1 MSSPVSCDMHTRPTA
16 VTPSTFSQDISRAI
30 LASNQ
35 APKSAYVNTNPHAA
49 MTYPPTPPPSPVGS
63 KNPPSFWGGGRS

>member
-1 MSSPVSCDMHTRPTA
+1 MSSPISCDIPTRPTV

-35 APKSAYVNTNPHAA
+35 TPKSAYVNANSPAA
-49 MTYPPTPPPSPVGS
+49 MAYPPTPPPSPVGS
-63 KNPPSFWGGGRS
+63 KNPPSFWGGDDS